1 MPLLPF
7 LAGSDLQTELEF
19 FDAHRQEW
27 LQHHEGKFALI
38 KREELADV
46 FDSWENAYES
56 GVHKWGNVAFLVK
69 QILPED
75 PIESVPALTYGLI
88 NAHFE

>member
-1 MPLLPF
+1 MTAMMADSQLE
-7 LAGSDLQTELEF
+7 TELAYFE
-19 FDAHRQEW
+19 AHRSEW

-38 KREELADV
+38 RGENLAGV

-56 GVHKWGNVAFLVK
+56 GVRKWGNVAFLVK
-69 QILPED
+69 QILPRD
-75 PIESVPALTYGLI
+75 PVETVPALTYGLI